1 MSLLDKLKKNSK
13 IKESS
18 ILEESQFFND
28 KDMTTTAVPAINI
41 ALSGSVDGGLLPGLL
56 MVAGPSK
63 HFKSSISLVMAAAYL
78 KKHSDAA
85 LLFYDSEFGSP
96 KSYFQ
101 AFGIDTNRVI
111 HSPITDIEQLKFDIM
126 AQLSEIKKGDRVI
139 ILIDSIGNLA
149 SKKEVEDAL
158 SEKSAA
164 DMTRAKQLKSLWR
177 MVTPHLTMKDIPL
190 IAINHTYQTQEIYSK
205 AVVSGGTGGIYS
217 ANDIWII
224 GRSQEK
230 EGNDIAGYTFTINI
244 EKSRTV
250 KEKSKIPLTVMFDG
264 GITKYSGLLD
274 MALEFGYVIKPSMG
288 WYQKVD
294 PETGELVDGK
304 YRAKDTNTEEFWGS
318 LLTSTAFKD
327 AIQKKYK
334 VVVDAG
340 LLEEDEE

>member
-205 AVVSGGTGGIYS
+205 AVVSGGCLVEDT
-217 ANDIWII
+217 
-224 GRSQEK
+224 
-230 EGNDIAGYTFTINI
+230 
-244 EKSRTV
+244 
-250 KEKSKIPLTVMFDG
+250 KIT
-264 GITKYSGLLD
+264 
-274 MALEFGYVIKPSMG
+274 MA
-288 WYQKVD
+288 D
-294 PETGELVDGK
+294 
-304 YRAKDTNTEEFWGS
+304 GS
-318 LLTSTAFKD
+318 LRNIQDVLVGEEVLTLSGSKRVSATWNPQTLVEGTPECYEMVFEDGYIVKCSDKHPFLVEDGEGVRWVAARD
-327 AIQKKYK
+327 LTPNDN
-334 VVVDAG
+334 VVILRG
-340 LLEEDEE
+340 GCE

>member
-1 MSLLDKLKKNSK
+1 MKLLSKTNIGKLPVY
-13 IKESS
+13 
-18 ILEESQFFND
+18 D
-28 KDMTTTAVPAINI
+28 
-41 ALSGSVDGGLLPGLL
+41 
-56 MVAGPSK
+56 
-63 HFKSSISLVMAAAYL
+63 IS
-78 KKHSDAA
+78 
-85 LLFYDSEFGSP
+85 
-96 KSYFQ
+96 
-101 AFGIDTNRVI
+101 
-111 HSPITDIEQLKFDIM
+111 
-126 AQLSEIKKGDRVI
+126 
-139 ILIDSIGNLA
+139 
-149 SKKEVEDAL
+149 VEDVEHYVL
-158 SEKSAA
+158 ENGI
-164 DMTRAKQLKSLWR
+164 
-177 MVTPHLTMKDIPL
+177 VTH
-190 IAINHTYQTQEIYSK
+190 N
-205 AVVSGGTGGIYS
+205 TGGIYS

-334 VVVDAG
+334 VVVDGG
-340 LLEEDEE
+340 LLDEDEE